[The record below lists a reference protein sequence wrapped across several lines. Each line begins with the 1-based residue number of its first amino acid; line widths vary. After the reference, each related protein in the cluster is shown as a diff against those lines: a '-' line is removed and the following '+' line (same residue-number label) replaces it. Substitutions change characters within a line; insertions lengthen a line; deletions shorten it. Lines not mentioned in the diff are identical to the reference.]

1 MTAFQVRPLADG
13 LPFGARI
20 SGINIDNASDV
31 EVRAEINAIFQDRG
45 IIVFEDVEPTNK
57 TQAAIS
63 EIFGPLQGHAVDVPV
78 SEDRDVKGFVNLK
91 HDGISEVNGVELM
104 DYVPWHFDQCYNS
117 VLTRGGV
124 LRAMAIPP
132 EGGLT
137 GFADGIQLY
146 QAISP
151 ELRDRFETQNIIYD
165 SSLIFWNMK
174 FGRPKSYRPVKI
186 HKMVIDQLTTAS
198 GVRSIHP
205 AIWERPTG
213 EKVLHISPMQAAGI
227 EGMETPEGDALLEAM
242 CQEMYTKVAP
252 YHHKW
257 KPTDMV
263 IWDNWRFLH
272 SVTGHP
278 PECVRDMRRTIIFGD
293 YGLGRLER

>member
-1 MTAFQVRPLADG
+1 MTAFHVRPLADD

-20 SGINIDNASDV
+20 SGVNVDNASD
-31 EVRAEINAIFQDRG
+31 EDVRAEINAIFQASG
-45 IIVFEDVEPTNK
+45 IIVFENVEPTNK

-63 EIFGPLQGHAVDVPV
+63 EIFGPDQGHALDVPV
-78 SEDRDVKGFVNLK
+78 SEDDDVKGFVNLEY
-91 HDGISEVNGVELM
+91 DGVSEVDGVELLNFL
-104 DYVPWHFDQCYNS
+104 PWHFDQCYNS

-151 ELRDRFETQNIIYD
+151 ELRDRFESLNILYD
-165 SSLIFWNMK
+165 SSLNFWNMK
-174 FGRPKSYRPVKI
+174 FGRPTSYRPVRI
-186 HKMVIDQLTTAS
+186 RQMIIDQLAFAS
-198 GVRSIHP
+198 KVRSIHP
-205 AIWERPTG
+205 AIWARPTG
-213 EKVLHISPMQAAGI
+213 EKVLHVSPMQAAGI
-227 EGMETPEGDALLEAM
+227 EGMETPEGDALLEAL
-242 CQEMYTKVAP
+242 CREMYAKMAP
-252 YHHKW
+252 YHHQW

-272 SVTGHP
+272 SVTGHSP
-278 PECVRDMRRTIIFGD
+278 ACARDMRRTVIFGD
-293 YGLGRLER
+293 YGLGRREG